1 MFGGVAKRIDQTL
14 GSGPFLFSQD
24 LDAALHVDVRS
35 YIVVIF
41 VTIFGAKSNN
51 QNDVSAHFIG
61 MPRIRP
67 KESEIRSIL
76 GLYFINYRKVLVRGI
91 VIV

>member
-1 MFGGVAKRIDQTL
+1 MFALPFRGFGLGSLRHLLKEKRFGALRSRVFVQMFGGIAKRIDQTL

-51 QNDVSAHFIG
+51 QNDVSA
-61 MPRIRP
+61 
-67 KESEIRSIL
+67 L
-76 GLYFINYRKVLVRGI
+76 L
-91 VIV
+91 